1 MSGGL
6 TLNGEAVAKASPNW
20 AFSSD
25 VVDQKPSELSMA
37 RLKPL

>member
-6 TLNGEAVAKASPNW
+6 TLYGVAKAKASPNW
-20 AFSSD
+20 APSSD
-25 VVDQKPSELSMA
+25 VVDQKPSELPMA